1 MSTPADVHDFDQVF
15 RAQVQYVGRTLR
27 YLGVDP
33 AHLEDACQ
41 EVFVVVH
48 RRFDAYKPGGSLRAW
63 IRQICVGV
71 ARNHRRTLRRRRE
84 DASDY
89 PPETVVPPNQQ
100 RDLELGDLR
109 DRLLIVLEELPP
121 EQRDVFVL
129 YEIEQ
134 LTMSEV
140 AEALS
145 CPLQTAYSRLNAA
158 REKVRARVQG
168 GLR

>member
-1 MSTPADVHDFDQVF
+1 MSTPADAHDFDGVF
-15 RAQVQYVGRTLR
+15 RAQVHYVGRTLR
-27 YLGVDP
+27 YLGVDQ

-48 RRFDAYKPGGSLRAW
+48 RRLNASKPGGSLQAW

-71 ARNHRRTLRRRRE
+71 ARNRRRTIRRRRE
-84 DASDY
+84 DASDD
-89 PPETVVPPNQQ
+89 PPETVIPPNQQ
-100 RDLELGDLR
+100 RDLELRDLR
-109 DRLLIVLEELPP
+109 EMLLAVLEELPA

-129 YEIEQ
+129 YEIEE
-134 LTMSEV
+134 LTMREV

-158 REKVRARVQG
+158 RERVRARVQG
-168 GLR
+168 GLG